1 MKKLLLFLM
10 SLMLVMTGCTK
21 SDNTITFSDAKKML
35 DKIIIKED
43 RNTRGR
49 EKGEIAKVISEGV
62 SEQNSNMD
70 FKVILDE
77 VKALERAYVE
87 STPGDMIIV
96 FFEELE
102 PLVEFIKSKIQKC
115 KGNLSE
121 ASIMLNISKRQL
133 NNKILEYNLRDWINS
148 LKKDN
153 V

>member
-1 MKKLLLFLM
+1 
-10 SLMLVMTGCTK
+10 MTEGK
-21 SDNTITFSDAKKML
+21 ITGVIGVPGDRGNIVAREIGRISSRYL

-43 RNTRGR
+43 RNKRGR
-49 EKGEIAKVISEGV
+49 EKGEIAKAISEGV

-102 PLVEFIKSKIQKC
+102 PLVEFIKSNKTVNENV
-115 KGNLSE
+115 GNI
-121 ASIMLNISKRQL
+121 AN
-133 NNKILEYNLRDWINS
+133 WI
-148 LKKDN
+148 
-153 V
+153 